1 MKLGRV
7 LTLLGKEFSAGTRN
21 FIFVF
26 AIVVPVVFTLV
37 VSLLFGTLFLGT
49 PKLGLV
55 DQGSSALVEEAEA
68 LRGVAVR
75 KYNTEKELKDAVAA
89 GVVEVGMLLP
99 AGFDQA
105 ILTDQAAEL
114 TIYVFGESLLRNR
127 AILATS
133 IASLVRDLSA
143 DRAPVTVT
151 TRLVGDSENVPWE
164 QRLLPFL
171 VLMTIMIGGV
181 MIPATSLVEEK
192 QKRTLRALTVS
203 PATVTEILTAK
214 GLLGVIVSVVMSLV
228 ILALNRGVDER
239 VLLLVVALTLGA
251 TLAAGIGVLLG
262 AFVGD
267 INTLFA
273 TIKGLGIVLYAPA
286 LVYLFPAIPEWVGRL
301 FPTYYA
307 IQPVVEI
314 VQQGAGWAEVAP
326 ELAVMIGLITLLV
339 VGIGIVFRRVDQF
352 EE

>member
-1 MKLGRV
+1 MNIGRV
-7 LTLLGKEFSAGTRN
+7 VTLLGKEFSAGTRN

-26 AIVVPVVFTLV
+26 ALVVPIVFTLV

-55 DQGSSALVEEAEA
+55 DQGDSALVGEAEA

-75 KYNTEKELKDAVAA
+75 KYASETELKDAVAE

-99 AGFDQA
+99 ADFDRMVRSG
-105 ILTDQAAEL
+105 QAAEL
-114 TIYVFGESLLRNR
+114 TVYVFGESLLRNR

-133 IASLVRDLSA
+133 IASLVRDLSGES
-143 DRAPVTVT
+143 APVKVT
-151 TRLVGDSENVPWE
+151 TRLVGDSENVSWE
-164 QRLLPFL
+164 QRLLPFI
-171 VLMTIMIGGV
+171 VLMTIMLGGV

-192 QKRTLRALTVS
+192 QKGTLRALTVS
-203 PATVTEILTAK
+203 PATAPEVLTAK

-228 ILALNRGVDER
+228 ILALNRALDER
-239 VLLLVVALTLGA
+239 ILVLIVSLILGA
-251 TLAAGIGVLLG
+251 ALAAGIGVLLG
-262 AFVGD
+262 AFVRD

-273 TIKGLGIVLYAPA
+273 TIKGLGILLYAPA
-286 LVYLFPAIPEWVGRL
+286 LVYLFPVIPEWVGRL

-314 VQQGAGWAEVAP
+314 AQQGAGWAEVAP
-326 ELAVMIGLITLLV
+326 ELAVLAGLIAVLV
-339 VGIGIVFRRVDQF
+339 AGIAVVFRRVEQF
-352 EE
+352 ET